1 MAADPKNKREAFRL
15 YVEESRNPAQCA
27 AAVGVSE
34 RTVQNWMAR
43 ARDQGKSWDK
53 SRSAYLLGPGGTESI
68 ALKFVPT
75 FFALINSTIRDLE
88 EDKDLSPLEKAEA
101 LSRIT
106 DAAVKAANAMA
117 KLNPSLNRV
126 SVSMET
132 VKLFADYIAR
142 EFPQHAEA
150 FMEVLGPFS
159 QHIVNKFGG

>member
-1 MAADPKNKREAFRL
+1 MPKNKREAFRL

-27 AAVGVSE
+27 TSVGVSE

-75 FFALINSTIRDLE
+75 FFALINSTIKDLE
-88 EDKDLSPLEKAEA
+88 GATDIKPLEKAEA

-106 DAAVKAANAMA
+106 DAAVKASNAMA

-126 SVSMET
+126 SIAMET
-132 VKLFADYIAR
+132 IKTFADFIAK
-142 EFPQHAEA
+142 EFPQHGDA
-150 FMEVLGPFS
+150 FSEVITSFG
-159 QHIVNKFGG
+159 QHVLTKFES